1 MIAIFLPLLLY
12 SPILEI
18 QFRGLF
24 DTGDEMV
31 MRLINHEPSY
41 SPNQPMMFS
50 ETPIEVGKISANG
63 TMKD

>member
-18 QFRGLF
+18 QFRNIF
-24 DTGDEMV
+24 HTGDEMV
-31 MRLINHEPSY
+31 MRLTNHEPSY

-50 ETPIEVGKISANG
+50 ETPIEVGKISASG
-63 TMKD
+63 AKKD